1 MNVNLPEEF
10 SARLREERKR
20 LGMNQTEFAKAVGVH
35 LNSQSRYEKGERA
48 PDTAYLAAIAQIGV
62 DMRFLLAGER
72 GDDLKGELSA
82 AKHLLNEMQG
92 VLGLC
97 KPPLSFELEKAMHEA
112 HLAQKT
118 AWSDPDE
125 LERVDRN
132 LRLILSKSAE
142 ILPTVTH
149 LEEILLRLE
158 LVETRL
164 GLVLPLHAKAQCI
177 RRIYQ
182 EDKRAGQHLGLEEV
196 ERIARDEVPR

>member
-10 SARLREERKR
+10 SARLRDERKR
-20 LGMNQTEFAKAVGVH
+20 LDMNQTEFAKAAGVH

-48 PDTAYLAAIAQIGV
+48 PDTAYLGAIAQIGV
-62 DMRFLLAGER
+62 DMRFLLTGER
-72 GDDLKGELSA
+72 GDDLQGELSA

-92 VLGLC
+92 FLDLC
-97 KPPLSFELEKAMHEA
+97 KPPLSFELEKAMREA

-132 LRLILSKSAE
+132 LHLILSKSAE
-142 ILPTVTH
+142 ILPTVAH

-177 RRIYQ
+177 RRVYQ
-182 EDKRAGQHLGLEEV
+182 EDKRAGRHLGLDEV